1 MQKKP
6 KTAKAAK
13 SSPKTAPKAS
23 SASAKKAAINDLEQS
38 VASSGTPLTAFEA
51 AASTTTRRNKAADIH
66 RTDRFKN
73 ISDGVVPFK
82 YTYGVSNKSNL
93 NIRDTVVL
101 CQKAYYNFAI
111 FRNTIDMMTEFSSSG
126 IFLRGG
132 SRKSRDFF
140 DALFEKNNL
149 KSFIDKFFREYYR
162 SGNVFIYRFD
172 GKVSREDVKKMT
184 QTFGASRYDE
194 ITIPVQYSIL
204 NPADIQIQGGLNFAN
219 GVYYK
224 VLSDYELAR
233 LREPRTEEDQ
243 EILNNLPEETRKLI
257 RDSKGSTVL
266 MPLDADHIDAVFYKK
281 QDYEPFS
288 VPMGYP
294 VLEDINWK
302 SEMKKMDM
310 AVARTMQ
317 QAILLVTMGTEPEK
331 GGVNQKNLAAMQDL
345 FQNESVGRVL
355 IADYTTDA
363 KFVIPN
369 IGNLLGPEKYEVVDR
384 DIQIGLQNIL
394 VGDEKFA
401 NQAIKTEVFLAR
413 LTQAREAFL
422 NEFLIPEV
430 KRISKLMGFK
440 NYPLPYFNEFTLGS
454 DPTKSRVYS
463 RLMELGIL
471 TPEEGINALETDRL
485 PDNEESVESQ
495 RKLIDLKDEGL
506 YQPIIGGKGGDIS
519 PTGRP
524 PGTGTPQE
532 TKDVSP
538 IGEGEQ
544 SNAERYSVSKITD
557 NMIHANGLS
566 KKVEAGLRKFHNLK
580 RLNKRQKEVAQGIVE
595 VIISN
600 ENPSEWKKVVDEY
613 VKKPVDKNESRV
625 SEIRD
630 IACRHQIDYYLASIL
645 FASKSEEETNDG

>member
-13 SSPKTAPKAS
+13 SSPKTASKAS
-23 SASAKKAAINDLEQS
+23 SASAEKADLNNLEET
-38 VASSGTPLTAFEA
+38 VASSATPLTAFEA
-51 AASTTTRRNKAADIH
+51 EASTTTRRNKSADIN

-93 NIRDTVVL
+93 NIRDTVIL

-172 GKVSREDVKKMT
+172 GKVAKEDIKKMT
-184 QTFGASRYDE
+184 QTFGASKNSD
-194 ITIPVQYSIL
+194 IFIPVRYSVL

-224 VLSDYELAR
+224 VLSDYELVR
-233 LREPRTEEDQ
+233 LRDPQTEEDQ
-243 EILNNLPEETRKLI
+243 EILNNLPEQTRELI
-257 RDSKGSTVL
+257 RDSKANTVL
-266 MPLDADHIDAVFYKK
+266 MPLSSDQISAVFYKK

-331 GGVNQKNLAAMQDL
+331 GGVNQKNLASMQTL

-401 NQAIKTEVFLAR
+401 NQAIKTDVFLAR
-413 LTQAREAFL
+413 LSQAREAFL
-422 NEFLIPEV
+422 NEFLIPEI
-430 KRISKLMGFK
+430 KRVSKLMGFK
-440 NYPLPYFNEFTLGS
+440 NYPLPYFNEFSLGS

-471 TPEEGINALETDRL
+471 TPEEGINALETDKL
-485 PDNEESVESQ
+485 PDNEESIESQ
-495 RKLIDLKDEGL
+495 RKFTDLREEGL
-506 YQPIIGGKGGDIS
+506 YQPIIGGKGDAS

-532 TKDVSP
+532 TKDISP

-544 SNAERYSVSKITD
+544 SNAEHYSVSKITD
-557 NMIHANGLS
+557 NMILANALTR
-566 KKVEAGLRKFHNLK
+566 KVEAGLRKFHKLK

-600 ENPSEWKKVVDEY
+600 ENPSHWNKKVDEY
-613 VKKPVDKNESRV
+613 VKKPVDKNEDRG

-630 IACRHQIDYYLASIL
+630 IACRHQVDYYLASIL

>member
-13 SSPKTAPKAS
+13 SSPKTASKAS
-23 SASAKKAAINDLEQS
+23 SASAEKAGLDNLEETK
-38 VASSGTPLTAFEA
+38 ASSATPLTAFEA
-51 AASTTTRRNKAADIH
+51 QASTSTRRNKAADIH

-93 NIRDTVVL
+93 NIRDTVIL

-172 GKVSREDVKKMT
+172 GKVAKEDIKKMT
-184 QTFGASRYDE
+184 QTFGASRNSD
-194 ITIPVQYSIL
+194 IFIPVRYSVL

-224 VLSDYELAR
+224 VLSDYELVR
-233 LREPRTEEDQ
+233 LRDPQTEEDQ
-243 EILNNLPEETRKLI
+243 EILNNLPEQTRELI
-257 RDSKGSTVL
+257 RNSKASTVL
-266 MPLDADHIDAVFYKK
+266 MPLSSDQISAVFYKK

-331 GGVNQKNLAAMQDL
+331 GGVNQKNLASMQTL

-401 NQAIKTEVFLAR
+401 NQAIKTDVFLAR
-413 LTQAREAFL
+413 LSQAREAFL
-422 NEFLIPEV
+422 NEFLIPEI
-430 KRISKLMGFK
+430 KRVSKLMGFK
-440 NYPLPYFNEFTLGS
+440 NYPLPYFNEFSLGS

-471 TPEEGINALETDRL
+471 TPEEGINALETDKL

-495 RKLIDLKDEGL
+495 RRLIDLKEDGL
-506 YQPIIGGKGGDIS
+506 YQPIIGGKGDAS

-532 TKDVSP
+532 TKDISP

-544 SNAERYSVSKITD
+544 SNAEHYSVSKITD
-557 NMIHANGLS
+557 NMILANALVR
-566 KKVEAGLRKFHNLK
+566 KVEAGLRKFHKLK

-600 ENPSEWKKVVDEY
+600 ENPSEWKRVVDEY
-613 VKKPVDKNESRV
+613 VKKPVDKNEDRV

-630 IACRHQIDYYLASIL
+630 IACRHQVDYYLASIL

>member
-13 SSPKTAPKAS
+13 SSPKTASKAS
-23 SASAKKAAINDLEQS
+23 SASAEKADLNNLEET
-38 VASSGTPLTAFEA
+38 VASSATPLTAFEA
-51 AASTTTRRNKAADIH
+51 EASTTTRRNKSADIN

-93 NIRDTVVL
+93 NIRDTVIL

-172 GKVSREDVKKMT
+172 GKVAKEDIKKMT
-184 QTFGASRYDE
+184 QTFGASKNSD
-194 ITIPVQYSIL
+194 IFIPVRYSVL

-224 VLSDYELAR
+224 VLSDYELVR
-233 LREPRTEEDQ
+233 LRDPQTEEDQ
-243 EILNNLPEETRKLI
+243 EILNNLPEQTRELI
-257 RDSKGSTVL
+257 RDSKANTVL
-266 MPLDADHIDAVFYKK
+266 MPLSSDQISAVFYKK

-331 GGVNQKNLAAMQDL
+331 GGVNQKNLASMQTL

-401 NQAIKTEVFLAR
+401 NQAIKTDVFLAR
-413 LTQAREAFL
+413 LSQAREAFL
-422 NEFLIPEV
+422 NEFLIPEI
-430 KRISKLMGFK
+430 KRVSKLMGFK
-440 NYPLPYFNEFTLGS
+440 NYPLPYFNEFSLGS

-471 TPEEGINALETDRL
+471 TPEEGINALETDKL
-485 PDNEESVESQ
+485 PDNEESIESQ
-495 RKLIDLKDEGL
+495 RKFTDLREEGL
-506 YQPIIGGKGGDIS
+506 YQPIIGGKGDAS

-532 TKDVSP
+532 TKDISP

-544 SNAERYSVSKITD
+544 SNAEHYSVSKITD
-557 NMIHANGLS
+557 NMILANALTR
-566 KKVEAGLRKFHNLK
+566 KVEAGLRKFHKLK

-600 ENPSEWKKVVDEY
+600 ENPSHWNKKVDEY
-613 VKKPVDKNESRV
+613 VKKPVDKNEDRV

-630 IACRHQIDYYLASIL
+630 IACRHQVDYYLASIL

>member
-13 SSPKTAPKAS
+13 SSPKTASKAS
-23 SASAKKAAINDLEQS
+23 SASAEKADLNNLEET
-38 VASSGTPLTAFEA
+38 VASSATPLTAFEA
-51 AASTTTRRNKAADIH
+51 EASTTTRRNKSADIN

-93 NIRDTVVL
+93 NIRDTVIL

-172 GKVSREDVKKMT
+172 GKVAKEDIKKMT
-184 QTFGASRYDE
+184 QTFGASKNSD
-194 ITIPVQYSIL
+194 IFIPVRYSVL

-224 VLSDYELAR
+224 VLSDYELVR
-233 LREPRTEEDQ
+233 LRDPQTEEDQ
-243 EILNNLPEETRKLI
+243 EILNNLPEQTRELI
-257 RDSKGSTVL
+257 RDSKENTVL
-266 MPLDADHIDAVFYKK
+266 MPLSSDQISAVFYKK

-331 GGVNQKNLAAMQDL
+331 GGVNQKNLASMQTL

-401 NQAIKTEVFLAR
+401 NQAIKTDVFLAR
-413 LTQAREAFL
+413 LSQAREAFL
-422 NEFLIPEV
+422 NEFLIPEI
-430 KRISKLMGFK
+430 KRVSKLMGFK
-440 NYPLPYFNEFTLGS
+440 NYPLPYFNEFSLGS

-471 TPEEGINALETDRL
+471 TPEEGINALETDKL
-485 PDNEESVESQ
+485 PDNEESIESQ
-495 RKLIDLKDEGL
+495 RKFTDLREEGL
-506 YQPIIGGKGGDIS
+506 YQPIIGGKGDAS

-532 TKDVSP
+532 TKDISP

-544 SNAERYSVSKITD
+544 SNAEHYSVSKITD
-557 NMIHANGLS
+557 NMILANALTR
-566 KKVEAGLRKFHNLK
+566 KVEAGLRKFHKLK

-600 ENPSEWKKVVDEY
+600 ENPSHWNKKVDEY
-613 VKKPVDKNESRV
+613 VKKPVDKNEDRV

-630 IACRHQIDYYLASIL
+630 IACRHQVDYYLASIL

>member
-6 KTAKAAK
+6 KTAKTAK
-13 SSPKTAPKAS
+13 SSPKTASKAS
-23 SASAKKAAINDLEQS
+23 SASAEKADPNSLEETK
-38 VASSGTPLTAFEA
+38 ASSATPLTAFEA
-51 AASTTTRRNKAADIH
+51 QASTSTRRNKAADIH

-93 NIRDTVVL
+93 NIRDTVIL

-172 GKVSREDVKKMT
+172 GKVAKEDIKKMT
-184 QTFGASRYDE
+184 QTFGASRNSD
-194 ITIPVQYSIL
+194 ISIPVKYSIL

-224 VLSDYELAR
+224 VLSDYELVR
-233 LREPRTEEDQ
+233 LRDPQTEEDQ
-243 EILNNLPEETRKLI
+243 EILNNLPEQTRELI
-257 RDSKGSTVL
+257 RDTKASVVL
-266 MPLDADHIDAVFYKK
+266 MPLSSDQISAVFYKK

-331 GGVNQKNLAAMQDL
+331 GGVNQKNLGAMQTL

-363 KFVIPN
+363 KFVIPD

-394 VGDEKFA
+394 VGNEKFA
-401 NQAIKTEVFLAR
+401 NQAIKTDVFLAR
-413 LTQAREAFL
+413 LSQAREAFL
-422 NEFLIPEV
+422 NEFLIPEI
-430 KRISKLMGFK
+430 KRVSKLMGFK
-440 NYPLPYFNEFTLGS
+440 NYPLPYFNEFSLGS

-471 TPEEGINALETDRL
+471 TPEEGINALETNRL
-485 PDNEESVESQ
+485 PNSEESVESQ
-495 RKLIDLKDEGL
+495 RKLINLREEGL
-506 YQPIIGGKGGDIS
+506 YQPVIGGKGDAS

-532 TKDVSP
+532 TKDISP

-544 SNAERYSVSKITD
+544 SNAEHYSISKITD
-557 NMIHANGLS
+557 NMILANALTR
-566 KKVEAGLRKFHNLK
+566 KVEAGLRKFHKLK

-600 ENPSEWKKVVDEY
+600 ENPSHWNKKVDEY
-613 VKKPVDKNESRV
+613 IKKPVDKNEDRV

-630 IACRHQIDYYLASIL
+630 IACRHQVDYYLASIL

>member
-13 SSPKTAPKAS
+13 SSPKTASKAS
-23 SASAKKAAINDLEQS
+23 SASAEKAGLDNLEETR
-38 VASSGTPLTAFEA
+38 ASSATPLTAFEA
-51 AASTTTRRNKAADIH
+51 QASTSTRRNKAADIH

-93 NIRDTVVL
+93 NIRDTVIL

-172 GKVSREDVKKMT
+172 GKVAKEDIKKMT
-184 QTFGASRYDE
+184 QTFGASRNSD
-194 ITIPVQYSIL
+194 ISIPVRYSVL

-224 VLSDYELAR
+224 VLSDYELVR
-233 LREPRTEEDQ
+233 LRDPQTEEDQ
-243 EILNNLPEETRKLI
+243 EILNNLPEQTRELI
-257 RDSKGSTVL
+257 RNSKASTVL
-266 MPLDADHIDAVFYKK
+266 MPLSSEQISAVFYKK

-331 GGVNQKNLAAMQDL
+331 GGVNQKNLASMQTL

-369 IGNLLGPEKYEVVDR
+369 IGNLLGPDKYEVVDR

-401 NQAIKTEVFLAR
+401 NQAIKTDVFLAR
-413 LTQAREAFL
+413 LSQAREAFL
-422 NEFLIPEV
+422 NEFLIPEI
-430 KRISKLMGFK
+430 KRVSKLMGFK
-440 NYPLPYFNEFTLGS
+440 NYPLPYFNEFSLGS

-471 TPEEGINALETDRL
+471 TPEEGINALETDKL

-495 RKLIDLKDEGL
+495 RRLIDLKEDGL
-506 YQPIIGGKGGDIS
+506 YQPIIGGKGDAS

-532 TKDVSP
+532 TKDISP

-544 SNAERYSVSKITD
+544 SNAEHYSVSKITD
-557 NMIHANGLS
+557 NMILANALVR
-566 KKVEAGLRKFHNLK
+566 KVEAGLRKFHKLK

-600 ENPSEWKKVVDEY
+600 ENPSEWKRVVDEY
-613 VKKPVDKNESRV
+613 VKKPVDKNEDRV

-630 IACRHQIDYYLASIL
+630 IACRHQVDYYLASIL